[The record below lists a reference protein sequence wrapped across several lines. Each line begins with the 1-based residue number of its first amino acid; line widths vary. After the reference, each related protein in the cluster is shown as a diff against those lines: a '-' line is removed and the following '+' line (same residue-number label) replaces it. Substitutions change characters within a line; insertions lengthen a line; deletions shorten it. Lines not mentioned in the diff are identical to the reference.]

1 MLRVIRQGRAHVLLA
16 GLMILVPC
24 FAGAQT
30 LSHAIA
36 VGGVTDQSA
45 RFWMRLTGAGGVTVQ
60 VDTDQAFSS
69 PVSGSAGTA
78 TPEGNFAVIVDIS
91 GLQADTRY
99 YYRAVIGGTPHSRV
113 GAFMTF
119 PTPGTRST
127 FTFAFGSCQQNSP
140 TSDGNLYRQV
150 VKEAPRFFLQLGDW
164 GYPDTTD
171 NLPGDSLFF
180 AADYASVQA
189 TYLTRYS
196 PDYPMDSLLRI
207 APVDY
212 VYDDHD
218 FMNNNASAT
227 TSSFEVPIRPNAYGA
242 DFIARDISNPPG
254 ARENSI
260 RGYKENVPTYPL
272 VNESR
277 GIYHKFTFGN
287 AELFMLDL
295 RAQRSSNM
303 EIFSKNGS
311 TGQWEI
317 TPVADHTI
325 LGRDTAPGSGENQ
338 LSWFLSS
345 LQNSTA
351 TWKFIVSS
359 VPFNK
364 GFATAVNTGIALQNV
379 VVNDPRLPP
388 GASPIAVSFEL
399 VDKWVGF
406 PADVDTVLN
415 FITENG
421 VQNVIVLSG
430 DSHTA
435 AMDDGENAGLPEIM
449 AGGLDITN
457 SQLAGLLAS
466 FGINIWNQGGQ
477 GVTTEEYNDA
487 FGRVTVFGE
496 DSVRLTLVDEFG
508 TEFASYTLRNALTG
522 VVEGTDPGVPLAF
535 ALEQNYPN
543 PFNPATLIR
552 YSLPVRSAVTLT
564 VYNLLGQVAAVLVD
578 ENQAAGEHRTLFSDP
593 GLPSGAYFYRLTAS
607 PVDGSPG
614 FVQTRKM
621 VIVR

>member
-1 MLRVIRQGRAHVLLA
+1 MLLA
-16 GLMILVPC
+16 GALILIPC
-24 FAGAQT
+24 TAGAQT

-45 RFWMRLTGAGGVTVQ
+45 RFWVRLTGVGEVAIQ
-60 VDTDQAFSS
+60 VDTDPAFPSPLIGSS
-69 PVSGSAGTA
+69 ATT
-78 TPEGNFAVIVDIS
+78 TPEGNFAVIVSIS
-91 GLQADTRY
+91 GLQAETRY
-99 YYRAVIGGTPHSRV
+99 YYRATIGGIPHSRV
-113 GAFMTF
+113 GSFMSF
-119 PTPGTRST
+119 PAPGTPST
-127 FTFAFGSCQQNSP
+127 FTFAFGSCQQNS
-140 TSDGNLYRQV
+140 TTWDGHVYREII
-150 VKEAPRFFLQLGDW
+150 KSTPRFFLQLGDW

-171 NLPGDSLFF
+171 SLPEDSSFF
-180 AADYASVQA
+180 AADFAAVQS

-196 PDYPMDSLLRI
+196 LDYPMDSLLQI

-227 TSSFEVPIRPNAYGA
+227 TSSFELPIRPNVYGA

-260 RGYKENVPTYPL
+260 RGYKENMPTYPL

-295 RAQRSSNM
+295 RSQRSSNM

-311 TGQWEI
+311 TGLWEI
-317 TPVADHTI
+317 IPVADHTI
-325 LGRDTAPGSGENQ
+325 LGRDTAPGSGESQ
-338 LSWFLSS
+338 LSWFLSA
-345 LQNSTA
+345 LKNSTA

-359 VPFNK
+359 VPFNR
-364 GFATAVNTGIALQNV
+364 GLSTAVSTGISLQNF

-388 GASPIAVSFEL
+388 GASPIAVSFEM

-406 PADVDTVLN
+406 PADVDTVLD
-415 FITENG
+415 FISDNG
-421 VQNVIVLSG
+421 IENVIVLSG

-435 AMDDGENAGLPEIM
+435 ALDDGANAGLPEIM

-477 GVTTEEYNDA
+477 GVSTQEYNDA
-487 FGRVTVFGE
+487 FGKVTVFGE
-496 DSVRLTLVDEFG
+496 DSVRLELIDEFG
-508 TEFASYTLRNALTG
+508 TEIASYAVRNVLTG
-522 VVEGTDPGVPLAF
+522 LGDGSDLGMPLAF
-535 ALEQNYPN
+535 SLEQNYPN
-543 PFNPATLIR
+543 PFNPSTLIR
-552 YSLPVRSAVTLT
+552 YSLPLRSAVTLT
-564 VYNLLGQVAAVLVD
+564 VYNLLGQIAAILVN
-578 ENQAAGEHRTLFSDP
+578 ENQAAGDHRTVFSIE

-607 PVDGSPG
+607 PLDGSPG

-621 VIVR
+621 VVVR